1 LKKIDRLIKKHG
13 KIVFL
18 KLLFS
23 PIILLFTT
31 PLMMLKLWWNCRFL
45 LFGKIDKY
53 HRFSG
58 IPAINCFFY
67 WTQALNLEKF
77 GSNGVSNFI
86 GLGKFELSKFFY
98 VPKFGNYLFWKFS
111 TIVSLISFT
120 GFSISHSIWMINSA
134 NNYPIYVSIIILFSV
149 LLYSCIDRV
158 NYNCLGWLWFPIF
171 IWSIDNNNMILSLI
185 STGFIGFFSITV
197 GVFSF
202 ILSLVYFVSYVDF
215 KYLYFI
221 LPLVLIALYR
231 MYPAFKCKTKKN
243 SDNTFLNILKQIG
256 VFTNKVKYRRSKKIS
271 IFGIYFTIFFTLYLF
286 IALYQS
292 NWKFNEY
299 LTTLSIF
306 ILLLILGQSSIF
318 RFADSHSYLISTWSV
333 TAAYTICAHDPVVLG
348 LFVLVSNPIPLFGLF
363 CTNKLPILCV
373 PERKPIYVGNAISKV
388 CNFLSDINVGEKILF
403 QFDNPSGSYNK
414 IFDGYRN
421 LYELLLY
428 CGNLQNLHILPDW
441 YLIQESNTE
450 DGLELWGRNL
460 SDVFISRE
468 KFHFNYFIAY
478 ENDSNPLADDF
489 CTDPRIHHIH
499 SLNLSCLTEDFSPDP
514 PNGMDGDTLVLH
526 LYTFK

>member
-1 LKKIDRLIKKHG
+1 MKKIDRLLKKHG
-13 KIVFL
+13 KIVSL

-23 PIILLFTT
+23 PIVLLFTT
-31 PLMMLKLWWNCRFL
+31 PLMMLKFWWNCRIL

-77 GSNGVSNFI
+77 GHNGVSNFI
-86 GLGKFELSKFFY
+86 GLGNFELSKFFY

-111 TIVSLISFT
+111 TLVTLISFT
-120 GFSISHSIWMINSA
+120 GFSISHLIWMIDSA

-158 NYNCLGWLWFPIF
+158 NYNCLGWLLFPIF
-171 IWSIDNNNMILSLI
+171 IWSIDNDNIILSLI
-185 STGFIGFFSITV
+185 SAGFIGSFSITV

-202 ILSLVYFVSYVDF
+202 ILSSVYFIYNLDF
-215 KYLYFI
+215 KYLYVI
-221 LPLVLIALYR
+221 LPLALIAFYR
-231 MYPAFKCKTKKN
+231 MYPAFKFNIKEN
-243 SDNTFLNILKQIG
+243 HDSTFINILKQIG

-271 IFGIYFTIFFTLYLF
+271 LLGIYFTILFSLYLF

-299 LTTLSIF
+299 LTVLSIF

-318 RFADSHSYLISTWSV
+318 RFADSHSYLISTWAV
-333 TAAYTICAHDPVVLG
+333 TATYTIYAHDPIVLG
-348 LFVLVSNPIPLFGLF
+348 SFLIVSNPIPLFGLF
-363 CTNKLPILCV
+363 CTNKLPILSV
-373 PERKPIYVGNAISKV
+373 PERKPIYVGDAISKV
-388 CNFLSDINVGEKILF
+388 CNFLSNINVGEKILF
-403 QFDNPSGSYNK
+403 QFDNPNGLYNK

-421 LYELLLY
+421 LYELFLY
-428 CGNLQNLHILPDW
+428 CGNLQNLHIFPDW
-441 YLIQESNTE
+441 YFIQETNTE
-450 DGLELWGRNL
+450 DGLELWGRKL

-478 ENDSNPLADDF
+478 ENDSNPLGVDF
-489 CTDPRIHHIH
+489 RNDSRIHLVH
-499 SLNLSCLTEDFSPDP
+499 SLDLSCLTEDFSPDP
-514 PNGMDGDTLVLH
+514 PNGMDGDTLTLH